1 MVVGLLGIL
10 KAGGAYVPLDPTYPS
25 KRLRYMIEDAGIA
38 VLLTQEELLESISDS
53 KPGDSLDTL
62 CLDRDSFLISRESE
76 GNPRREGTAEN
87 LAYVMYTSGSTGQP
101 KGVGIPQRAVSR
113 LVLGTD
119 YAQFGENEIFLQMAP
134 TSFDASTFELWGALL
149 HGARCVLYP
158 GRAPSLTELG
168 QLTERHGVTTLW
180 LTASL
185 FNAVIDEVPE
195 VLKPIRRL
203 LIGGEALSVA
213 HVRRANELLPDTQ
226 IINGYG
232 PTENTTFTC
241 CHPIPRQVDP
251 DRSIPIGKGIANTQV
266 YLLDKFLNPVPVGV
280 VGELYAGGEGLARG
294 YWKRADLTAER
305 FVPNPLARTAG
316 ERLYRTGDLARFRA
330 DGNIE
335 FVGRVDSQVK
345 IRGFRIELGEIEA
358 VLCQHP
364 SVEQALVMCR
374 EELGDRR
381 LVAYFTAS
389 KGGMSTAGLRRFMKD
404 RVPDYM
410 MPAVF
415 IHLDRLP
422 LTANGKVDRR
432 ALPEPILS
440 ENAGR
445 RSYCPPRD
453 RLELQLARIWESLLQ
468 IERVSIQDNFFELGG
483 HSLLAV
489 KLLAHINQAIGR
501 ELPLLSVFQASTV
514 EQMASL
520 IRLRGWTSPGESLV
534 TVQPNGLRPPF
545 FCVHGY
551 AGYAGLAAHLGHE
564 QPVYGLVQGLEGN
577 RFHTRVEDLAAHY
590 LRDVKAI
597 CPNGPYFLGGHSFGG
612 LVAFEMAS
620 QLRRAGEEVG
630 LLVLIDPTTPTQG
643 SSKQRCLGPTRRVD
657 PRVLECWR
665 QVRALPWSEKESYL
679 RERYSLVR
687 TLLRKNAKRLA
698 CEAYL
703 RLGRSIPPSLRAF
716 YISEILF
723 GHRYPAAGRAYQ
735 PQPCDCRAVLIQ
747 ADWEGKCDL
756 AVWRELIPQKLTSY
770 AVPGKH
776 LEILKEPRIGVLADH
791 VKNCLNQAMQGV
803 RLAATHEF
811 QAHRK
816 TP

>member
-1 MVVGLLGIL
+1 
-10 KAGGAYVPLDPTYPS
+10 
-25 KRLRYMIEDAGIA
+25 
-38 VLLTQEELLESISDS
+38 
-53 KPGDSLDTL
+53 
-62 CLDRDSFLISRESE
+62 
-76 GNPRREGTAEN
+76 
-87 LAYVMYTSGSTGQP
+87 MYTSGSTGQP
-101 KGVGIPQRAVSR
+101 KGVGIPHRAVNR

-119 YAQFGENEIFLQMAP
+119 YTRFGKNEVFLQMAP

-158 GRAPSLTELG
+158 DRAPSLTNLG
-168 QLTERHGVTTLW
+168 QLIERDGVTTLW

-195 VLKPIRRL
+195 ALKPIRRL

-241 CHPIPRQVDP
+241 CHPVPKQVDP
-251 DRSIPIGKGIANTQV
+251 DRSIPIGRGIANTQV

-280 VGELYAGGEGLARG
+280 VGELYTGGEGLARG
-294 YWKRADLTAER
+294 YWKHAGLTAER
-305 FVPNPLARTAG
+305 FVPNPFACTAG
-316 ERLYRTGDLARFRA
+316 ERLYRTGDLARFRQ

-364 SVEQALVMCR
+364 SVEQAVVVCR
-374 EELGDRR
+374 ETKGEKR
-381 LVAYFTAS
+381 LIAYFTVGKRETTSAE
-389 KGGMSTAGLRRFMKD
+389 LRSFMKD
-404 RVPDYM
+404 QVPEYM
-410 MPAVF
+410 IPAAFVR
-415 IHLDRLP
+415 LDRLP
-422 LTANGKVDRR
+422 LTANGKVDRQ

-440 ENAGR
+440 ESAVRNAH
-445 RSYCPPRD
+445 CPPRD

-468 IERVSIQDNFFELGG
+468 VERVSIQDNFFELGG

-489 KLLAHINQAIGR
+489 KLLAHINQAIGQ
-501 ELPLLSVFQASTV
+501 ELPLVSVFQASTV

-577 RFHTRVEDLAAHY
+577 RFYTRVEDLAAHY

-643 SSKQRCLGPTRRVD
+643 SSKQRSHCPTARVGP
-657 PRVLECWR
+657 PM
-665 QVRALPWSEKESYL
+665 
-679 RERYSLVR
+679 YSML
-687 TLLRKNAKRLA
+687 
-698 CEAYL
+698 
-703 RLGRSIPPSLRAF
+703 
-716 YISEILF
+716 
-723 GHRYPAAGRAYQ
+723 AAGAG
-735 PQPCDCRAVLIQ
+735 VIV
-747 ADWEGKCDL
+747 EGK
-756 AVWRELIPQKLTSY
+756 AKLFQGALQSRSHPTAQERQAARVRSLS
-770 AVPGKH
+770 ATRPVDTA
-776 LEILKEPRIGVLADH
+776 LSASILH
-791 VKNCLNQAMQGV
+791 Q
-803 RLAATHEF
+803 
-811 QAHRK
+811 
-816 TP
+816 